1 MRAIPT
7 ELAARIA
14 GGVTTLAHVWRFTRR
29 DGAQFAFTD
38 HDAPLAFDA
47 LTCEPVT
54 GLIAGAVE
62 KSLGLGVD
70 TASVS
75 GALNSAAISE
85 DDLARGLWDG
95 ARVDLYRVDWSDPA
109 LRVHLFA
116 GRIGEVRR
124 GVAAFEAEL
133 RGLQAPL
140 NVAVGRVFSRF
151 CDADL
156 GDARC
161 GKDIETT
168 AFRGD
173 GLVSE
178 VLSPTAFKASG
189 LEAFGDGWFDR
200 GKLVWS
206 AGGQNEVA
214 AHRTESGVAVL
225 EMLDDAG
232 PALSVGAAFHV
243 YAGCDKS
250 FAACKAKFVN
260 TLNFRGF
267 PHMPGDDAVQ
277 ARPSAGA
284 VMDGGSRFHD

>member
-1 MRAIPT
+1 MRTVPA
-7 ELAARIA
+7 ELAARLA
-14 GGVTTLAHVWRFTRR
+14 GGVTTFAHVWRFTRR
-29 DGAQFAFTD
+29 DGVQFAFTD
-38 HDAPLAFDA
+38 HDEALVFDA
-47 LTCEPVT
+47 LTCEPVS
-54 GLIAGAVE
+54 GLVAGAVE
-62 KSLGLGVD
+62 KSLGLSVD

-75 GALNSAAISE
+75 GALNGEAISE

-95 ARVDLYRVDWSDPA
+95 ARVDLYRADWSDPS

-116 GRIGEVRR
+116 GRVGDVRR

-161 GKDIETT
+161 GKDIEAT

-173 GLVSE
+173 GLVTE
-178 VLSPTAFKASG
+178 VLSPTACKVSG
-189 LEAFGDGWFDR
+189 LSAFSDGWFDR

-206 AGGQNEVA
+206 AGGQNEVS
-214 AHRTESGVAVL
+214 AHRVEVGAAAIEL
-225 EMLDDAG
+225 RDDAG
-232 PALSVGAAFHV
+232 PALTVGAAFRV

-250 FAACKAKFVN
+250 FATCRVKFAN

-267 PHMPGDDAVQ
+267 PHMPGDDAIQ
-277 ARPSAGA
+277 SRPVTGEI
-284 VMDGGSRFHD
+284 MDGGSRFHD